1 MKQFLVIATCIAVA
15 AVAASQNNSSQAPA
29 AGQTPVFRA
38 QTELV
43 TVPAVVTKAG
53 KPVAGLAKDAFTLT
67 EDGQPRSIAFFEEI
81 KAQPQLL
88 KPAAL
93 PAGTYSNQIT
103 NAEQPTAIT
112 MIVLDALNTPA
123 MNQQEARRKVIDFL
137 SRTAATREPTMLAMI
152 GRNGLKVIH
161 DFSTS
166 PDILLAAV
174 RKVRSNMEGSHETAE
189 DKGFTQDLTGV
200 GSIGGQIDVTQE
212 SSDIGAYISGSA
224 SGLMAAGPAVQ
235 MEERRAEL
243 TMVAIEQLIRAVAG
257 VPGRKAMLWAT
268 GGTVCEPGVSI
279 GGLHTQLIDKCNRI
293 WRLLSTNNIAVYP
306 IQVLQDTNPGF
317 VGASQQNPNRNT
329 PRGLQTQL
337 IAESYAKYTGGK
349 VCGFRND
356 DACFREAADDES
368 HYYLLSYYTTPAAKP
383 VWRKIGVKVNSPGA
397 SVRARNGYMTS
408 SPANE
413 LEDQRKTD
421 VALAI
426 VSPVDYTGVPM
437 TVRWTGAGEKDGKRL
452 LRFQIAVAPGA
463 LTVDENDHNRLKL
476 NVIAYATDAKGNRV
490 GDLTKDINA
499 HLQDRNYSV
508 LKQQGFG
515 YTDILEVPPGDFTVK
530 FIVRDDLTGKMGSVT
545 APVPRVAVGG

>member
-1 MKQFLVIATCIAVA
+1 MKRLVLLVWTLALTAL
-15 AVAASQNNSSQAPA
+15 AASQTNRNQAA
-29 AGQTPVFRA
+29 TRGQTPVFRA

-53 KPVAGLAKDAFTLT
+53 KPLSGLNKEAFTVT
-67 EDGQPRSIAFFEEI
+67 EDGQARPIAFFEEI

-88 KPAAL
+88 KPVSL
-93 PAGTYSNQIT
+93 PAGTYSNEIT

-123 MNQQEARRKVIDFL
+123 IQQQDARRKVVEFL
-137 SRTAATREPTMLAMI
+137 SSTAATREPTMLAVI

-174 RKVRSNMEGSHETAE
+174 RKVRTNMEGSHQTTE

-212 SSDIGAYISGSA
+212 TSDIGAYINGSM
-224 SGLMAAGPAVQ
+224 SELMAAGPAVQ

-243 TMVAIEQLIRAVAG
+243 TIVAIEQLVRAVG
-257 VPGRKAMLWAT
+257 GIPGRKAMLWAT
-268 GGTVCEPGVSI
+268 GGTICEPGASLS
-279 GGLHTQLIDKCNRI
+279 GMHTQLIDKCNRI

-306 IQVLQDTNPGF
+306 IQVGQDTNPGY
-317 VGASQQNPNRNT
+317 VGVGQQNPNRNT
-329 PRGLQTQL
+329 PRGMQTQL

-356 DACFREAADDES
+356 DSCFREAAEDES
-368 HYYLLSYYTTPAAKP
+368 HYYLLSYYTTPAAKAT
-383 VWRKIGVKVNSPGA
+383 WRKIGVKVNAPGA

-408 SPANE
+408 PPANE

-437 TVRWTGAGEKDGKRL
+437 RVRWIGAGEKNGKREF
-452 LRFQIAVAPGA
+452 RFQILVAPGG
-463 LTVDENDHNRLKL
+463 LSVDENDRNRLKL

-499 HLQDRNYSV
+499 HLQDRNYSIF
-508 LKQQGFG
+508 KQQGFA

-530 FIVRDDLTGKMGSVT
+530 FVVRDDLTGKMGTVT
-545 APVPRVAVGG
+545 APVPRVAAGG